1 MTALPN
7 WRIAALSCLIGIG
20 LTAPPIR
27 AAPIG
32 GEGAPVEQR
41 CQWLDRLGRP
51 DIRPAA
57 IAWLE
62 RCLVGLPSTKSAH
75 STAQSYTE
83 TRQKL
88 HDEIIEK
95 GRSGKPCITT
105 GRPFAILTGGPPG
118 AGKTTWLKRH
128 IPGSVLQSSYRID
141 ADEVREALPEYTGW
155 NASATQD
162 EVRDIVDQQLQAIAK
177 PCRLNVI
184 YDGTMARADRY
195 QVLIP
200 ALKRMGYRVF
210 LIQVVIP
217 EAISQQRVLDRYQA
231 TGRFV
236 PRSIVKAFYGQG
248 AMVFRLLAPS
258 ANGSIQVDG
267 LSGRILRSQGD
278 PLPRMPPSPERG
290 PAKRNEPN

>member
-1 MTALPN
+1 MTTLPP
-7 WRIAALSCLIGIG
+7 WRMAALSCLIGFG
-20 LTAPPIR
+20 LTTPPTL
-27 AAPIG
+27 AAPIS
-32 GEGAPVEQR
+32 GEAAPVEQR

-62 RCLVGLPSTKSAH
+62 RCLVGIPSTKSAH
-75 STAQSYTE
+75 STDQGYTKD
-83 TRQKL
+83 RQKL
-88 HDEIIEK
+88 HDDIIK
-95 GRSGKPCITT
+95 QARSGKPCITT

-128 IPGSVLQSSYRID
+128 IPSSVLQNTYRID
-141 ADEVREALPEYTGW
+141 ADEVREALPEYKGW
-155 NASATQD
+155 NASATQE
-162 EVRDIVDQQLQAIAK
+162 EVRDIVDQQLQAISK
-177 PCRLNVI
+177 PCQLHVI

-195 QVLIP
+195 LALIP
-200 ALKRMGYRVF
+200 ALKAMGYRVF
-210 LIQVVIP
+210 LVQVVIP
-217 EAISQQRVLDRYQA
+217 EAISQRRVLDRYQA

-267 LSGRILRSQGD
+267 LTGRVLRSQGD
-278 PLPRMPPSPERG
+278 PLPRMQPSPG
-290 PAKRNEPN
+290 AAPNKS